1 MTSARVLAV
10 LTFVSTICIRLHAAP
25 PQPPNITV
33 SVDATEAARKIF
45 HAQLTIPAIPGNLT
59 LYYPKWIPGEHSPS
73 GPILSATGLKFTG
86 NGQILKWRRSL
97 DDGWTLNVEVPAGVN
112 EVHATVDFLSETEAD
127 QGAYSSGQSAT
138 GKLAVLSWNQLLL
151 YPRGWTADQ
160 ISFTASLRLPPGWK
174 FGTPLP
180 VSSQS
185 GDEVHFHT
193 VSLYTLVDSPVL
205 TGEYLKAIKLN
216 EGQTPTV
223 ELDVA
228 ADSAVA
234 LEPPS
239 EVWDL
244 YRNVVK
250 QATTL
255 FGATHYRGY
264 HFLYTLSDHVAHFGL
279 EHHESNDSRTEERT
293 LIDPQLRMLHGSL
306 LTHEYVH
313 SWNGKYR
320 RPLDLITPDYQQNMR
335 TDLLWVY
342 EGLTEYLGNVLAARS
357 GIWTPEQYRDNLAS
371 VFAGM
376 DHHTGRSW
384 SNLQDTA
391 DFAPELYY
399 APHQWR
405 SWRRDVDFYDEGELD
420 WLWVDTILRQQSK
433 GTKSIDDFCHFF
445 HGAPSSPP
453 MVKSYTFDELVNA
466 LNQVVPYD
474 WRGFWTERLTTHHQQ
489 APSGGIEDSGW
500 KLVYDRN
507 RSDMVRARE
516 EDDRQL
522 DASYSIGL
530 LLKEDGEVV
539 DAVEGMLA
547 ARSGI
552 GPGMRVVAVNG
563 RRFTTQV
570 LRDALASGMNTK
582 EPLQLLVENT
592 DYFHS
597 FNLDYHDGEK
607 YPHLIRDE
615 KKPDLLTDIVSAH

>member
-1 MTSARVLAV
+1 LTSARVLAV

-45 HAQLTIPAIPGNLT
+45 HAQLTIPASPGNLT

-205 TGEYLKAIKLN
+205 TGEYLKAVKLN
-216 EGQTPTV
+216 EGQTPPV

-500 KLVYDRN
+500 KVVYDRN

>member
-45 HAQLTIPAIPGNLT
+45 HAQLTIPASPGNLT

-293 LIDPQLRMLHGSL
+293 LIDPQLRILHGSL